1 MREATAET
9 ASERLWQPE
18 VLLPSQITSRK
29 IHMDLP
35 ELQLVAAILEDAI
48 HCVARN
54 AHTRDRRRA
63 REYRDAREW
72 LLDDR
77 RDWLFSF
84 HNVCELLSLE
94 SRAVRAWVLKLL
106 DARDG
111 PQHRRPPV
119 YPTTARRAAMAGLPA
134 TAPRPAP
141 GALRAPGTR
150 STQSAAE
157 ERNDVGSSCPLTI
170 PARRRQVVTD
180 APHRWRP
187 CLHFFATPVVP
198 YCHIDRRLDRT
209 SDV

>member
-18 VLLPSQITSRK
+18 VLLPSQINSRK
-29 IHMDLP
+29 LYMDLP

-48 HCVARN
+48 HCVERY

-106 DARDG
+106 DRQGRSPSTADPRCIRSER
-111 PQHRRPPV
+111 PAERSEVPARRPP
-119 YPTTARRAAMAGLPA
+119 
-134 TAPRPAP
+134 PREPSP
-141 GALRAPGTR
+141 H
-150 STQSAAE
+150 Q
-157 ERNDVGSSCPLTI
+157 ER
-170 PARRRQVVTD
+170 
-180 APHRWRP
+180 
-187 CLHFFATPVVP
+187 FE
-198 YCHIDRRLDRT
+198 RLGWDE
-209 SDV
+209 V